1 MRRVLSKA
9 RAFVAIRISQLWL
22 RSRHQNAP
30 HSCGRELRRGH
41 SPTAAWYSPR
51 VLPTETRIRPPTE
64 TVRYA
69 RVRIAVIRGAD
80 AGTVIESAGKT
91 LRVGTAESA
100 DVRLHDD
107 TVSRE
112 HCEID
117 LTERGF
123 RIRDL
128 RSTNG
133 VRVQGMRVFDIAA
146 SAPLEAILGD
156 TTLAITPLGD
166 AETRERTSVGA
177 FGALLG
183 ESTKMRELFAML
195 ARVAPTDL
203 SVLIEGET
211 GTGKELVAQ
220 SIHAASA
227 RADGPFVVFD
237 CSAVASNLIESDLF
251 GHERGAFTGAS
262 QARAGALE
270 EANGG
275 TLFID
280 ELGELPLELQQKL
293 LRCLQ
298 SGEFKRVGG
307 RKLEKT
313 DVRVI
318 AATHRNLKAAIA
330 AGKFREDLYYR
341 LEGVPVHVPPLRER
355 TEDIPQ
361 LVDHFLAEGAGK
373 PSALPANALEM
384 FKAHRWPGNVREL
397 RNVVRRMQMLPE
409 MPFKVESHVPS
420 PSSSTSSF
428 PAAEVAPPPA
438 AGLNPEANARSHVY
452 MRVVR
457 RLVGW
462 LGSDAA
468 YTRPDWLTLENAR
481 REFQDAF
488 ELDYLEVLKQQ
499 SGGNKTRAAI
509 WAGVSRQ
516 AIQKLVRKHDV
527 DWSDAEAESDG

>member
-1 MRRVLSKA
+1 ML
-9 RAFVAIRISQLWL
+9 Q
-22 RSRHQNAP
+22 P
-30 HSCGRELRRGH
+30 
-41 SPTAAWYSPR
+41 
-51 VLPTETRIRPPTE
+51 ETRIRPPTE

-69 RVRIAVIRGAD
+69 RVRIAVIKGVD
-80 AGTVIESAGKT
+80 LGKVVESAGKT
-91 LRVGTAESA
+91 VHVGTAESA
-100 DVRLHDD
+100 DLQLHDD

-112 HCEID
+112 HCEIE
-117 LTERGF
+117 LNERGF
-123 RIRDL
+123 RIRDSK
-128 RSTNG
+128 STNG
-133 VRVQGMRVFDIAA
+133 VRVHGLRVYDV
-146 SAPLEAILGD
+146 SSGSPLEITLGD
-156 TTLAITPLGD
+156 TVLALTPLGD
-166 AETRERTSVGA
+166 AETRERTSVGC
-177 FGALLG
+177 FGDLLG

-195 ARVAPTDL
+195 ARIGPTDL

-220 SIHAASA
+220 SIHKAST
-227 RADGPFVVFD
+227 RSEGPFVVFD

-262 QARAGALE
+262 SARAGALE

-275 TLFID
+275 TLFLD

-293 LRCLQ
+293 LRALQ

-307 RKLEKT
+307 RKFEKT

-318 AATHRNLKAAIA
+318 AATHRNLRAEIE

-355 TEDIPQ
+355 LEDIPL
-361 LVDHFLAEGAGK
+361 LVDHFLAQTDKVPGAAK
-373 PSALPANALEM
+373 LPTGAVEM
-384 FKAHRWPGNVREL
+384 FRAHRWPGNVREL

-409 MPFKVESHVPS
+409 MPIHFGSQP
-420 PSSSTSSF
+420 P
-428 PAAEVAPPPA
+428 VAPVTAPGSSVEVSQSIPVVQRSFV
-438 AGLNPEANARSHVY
+438 EA
-452 MRVVR
+452 RVVR
-457 RLVGW
+457 RLLGW
-462 LGSDAA
+462 RGSDTA
-468 YTRPDWLTLENAR
+468 YQRPDWLTLENAR

-488 ELDYLEVLKQQ
+488 ELDYLEVLNKQ

-527 DWSDAEAESDG
+527 DWSDADAEADS